1 MPTWFSRAGEPWRG
15 PALKRGEEFQPCA
28 ARDAKYVFGSR
39 VLGLMRHHL
48 SDEGSSKPVVPLD
61 TPSGPPNENQFCL
74 LIVSLYSDVFFAQR
88 TTEYP
93 ISHGPEFKLCAEFTG
108 RQSGKP
114 ESGKPEFDKPAYDA
128 AEQQLTKQ
136 QHYH

>member
-1 MPTWFSRAGEPWRG
+1 
-15 PALKRGEEFQPCA
+15 
-28 ARDAKYVFGSR
+28 
-39 VLGLMRHHL
+39 MRHHL
-48 SDEGSSKPVVPLD
+48 NHQESSKPVVPLD

-93 ISHGPEFKLCAEFTG
+93 ISHGPEFK
-108 RQSGKP
+108 S
-114 ESGKPEFDKPAYDA
+114 EFDKPAFD
-128 AEQQLTKQ
+128 Q